1 MHLPTRRTLRLAL
14 CAALVLAGARVRA
27 EETAWRV
34 SHAEAAVPGTE
45 VREIAWQATRPPG
58 GRHDTIELHR
68 YRGRGPHTA
77 TLLYLPGTYM
87 HGEAAL
93 KDEAHNLW
101 LFLAGRGVE
110 VYALDYRTHF
120 VPGTGVTDFAFM
132 RNWSTEAFVGDIRAA
147 AEQARRESAR
157 DRLFVAGF
165 SRGVTLAY
173 AYACTEPAAVA
184 GIVALDGYFKNH
196 APKNQYDVAADLQKL
211 ETGGAWATDLAAGF
225 GWEKRQQLMEGAA
238 TAPAGPAL
246 DPRFPTVGDQL
257 AAVLYGAWRPGAL
270 ANTGMSR
277 PETLG
282 RILRDYDRYY
292 PAVQDVDGRSLA
304 DRDDDPRTAVDDAWG
319 ELKVPVLYFGASQ
332 MGTDWLLDGIHSA
345 GHSGSP
351 DVALHVLEGYGHL
364 DVIVGEQARRDVF
377 EPTLAWILTRAN
389 TASR

>member
-1 MHLPTRRTLRLAL
+1 MHLPNRRAL
-14 CAALVLAGARVRA
+14 SLVLCGALLLAGAQVRA
-27 EETAWRV
+27 DENAWRV
-34 SHAEAAVPGTE
+34 SRAEAAVPGTE
-45 VREIAWQATRPPG
+45 MRTTAWQATRPPG

-93 KDEAHNLW
+93 QDEAHNLW
-101 LFLAGRGVE
+101 LFLAARGVE

-120 VPGTGVTDFAFM
+120 VPSTGVTDFAFM

-157 DRLFVAGF
+157 ERLFIAGY

-184 GIVALDGYFKNH
+184 GIVALDGSFKSH
-196 APKNQYDVAADLQKL
+196 APKNKYDVATDLQKL

-225 GWEKRQQLMEGAA
+225 GWEKRRQLMEGAA
-238 TAPAGPAL
+238 TKPAGPAL
-246 DPRFPTVGDQL
+246 DARFPTVGDQL

-282 RILRDYDRYY
+282 RILLDYDRYY

-319 ELKVPVLYFGASQ
+319 ELKMPILYFGAAQ
-332 MGTDWLLDGIHSA
+332 MGADWLLDGIHSA

-351 DVALHVLEGYGHL
+351 DVALNVLEGYGHL
-364 DVIVGEQARRDVF
+364 DVIVGEQARRDVY
-377 EPTLAWILTRAN
+377 EPTLAWILKRAN
-389 TASR
+389 TTSR